1 MIVAKTF
8 RLLPLILVAGATI
21 AAHPEPERKMSSESP
36 KAAAARV
43 AHHNPSFLWDMSAGG
58 FAQIS
63 VAEPGRLAFL
73 SGQVAGAP
81 DGAPMP
87 PNLIAQAHIV
97 AANLKKAL
105 TELGASPDDVVMVRL
120 YVVNATTDR
129 FQQALTALRETFNG
143 GKPSITTIG
152 VQALYTPDYQLEV
165 EMVVRVP

>member
-1 MIVAKTF
+1 
-8 RLLPLILVAGATI
+8 
-21 AAHPEPERKMSSESP
+21 MSSEPP
-36 KAAAARV
+36 KAAARV
-43 AHHNPSFLWDMSAGG
+43 AHHNPSFIWNMSAGG

-81 DGAPMP
+81 DGAASIP
-87 PNLIAQAHIV
+87 LDLAGQAHIV
-97 AANLKKAL
+97 SANLKKVL

-129 FQQALTALRETFNG
+129 FQQALTALKDTFTG

-152 VQALYTPDYQLEV
+152 VQALYTPAYQLEV
-165 EMVVRVP
+165 EMVVRLP

>member
-1 MIVAKTF
+1 MTIAKML
-8 RLLPLILVAGATI
+8 RSLPLILVAGATI
-21 AAHPEPERKMSSESP
+21 AADPKPERKMSSESP
-36 KAAAARV
+36 KAAAAQV

-58 FAQIS
+58 VAQIS
-63 VAEPGRLAFL
+63 VAESGRLAFL

-81 DGAPMP
+81 DGAPMLP
-87 PNLIAQAHIV
+87 DLTAQAHIV

-105 TELGASPDDVVMVRL
+105 IELGASPDDVVMVRL

-129 FQQALTALRETFNG
+129 FQQALTALRDTFNG
-143 GKPSITTIG
+143 GKPSVTTIG

>member
-1 MIVAKTF
+1 MTIAKML
-8 RLLPLILVAGATI
+8 RSLPLILVVGATI
-21 AAHPEPERKMSSESP
+21 AAHPKPERKMSSESP
-36 KAAAARV
+36 KAAAAQV

-87 PNLIAQAHIV
+87 PDLTAQAHIV

-105 TELGASPDDVVMVRL
+105 IELGASPDDVVMVRL

-129 FQQALTALRETFNG
+129 FQQALTALRDTFNG